1 MLRGGQGGQVRL
13 KLYLSLLW
21 MHPPEGQLPEIAF
34 PARAWAELFD
44 LDDPET
50 KGARRVNDAQKWLE
64 ANGFVFIASMPG
76 HANAVTVLDDT
87 GTREP
92 YVMPGQAAKKER
104 SALGRAKQHRYIQ
117 VERTFW
123 TKGHIAVL
131 SGAGVAMYLAL
142 LAEQGGSKKEG
153 SELWFSPND
162 AERRFG
168 LKADARSKGLRE
180 LAAAGLVL
188 TRRRPVDPTG
198 FGTQRMRNVHVLQ
211 PSRLNQ
217 TACIRTEASGTSSP
231 WSEE

>member
-1 MLRGGQGGQVRL
+1 M

-21 MHPPEGQLPEIAF
+21 MHPLEGRRPEIAF

-64 ANGFVFIASMPG
+64 ANGFVSIASMPG
-76 HANAVTVLDDT
+76 HANAVTVLDDA

-92 YVMPGQAAKKER
+92 YVVPGKAANKER
-104 SALGRAKQHRYIQ
+104 NVLGKAQQHRYIQ
-117 VERTFW
+117 VDRTFW

-131 SGAGVAMYLAL
+131 SGAAVAMYLAL
-142 LAEQGGSKKEG
+142 LAEQGGTKKEG
-153 SELWFSPND
+153 AELWFSPND

-198 FGTQRMRNVHVLQ
+198 FGTQRMRNVHVLR
-211 PSRLNQ
+211 PSGLNE
-217 TACIRTEASGTSSP
+217 TAWIRTDAFE
-231 WSEE
+231 